1 MLGTSCFIF
10 RSASELQKRMETDTT
25 ISPTMAFIFSST
37 KLGIPDVVKSV
48 TPLGIPVF
56 GSSSAGEI
64 LAAPS
69 GSPVYEQSAV
79 CCLLDMPPAF
89 FSIRLFDRE
98 DTPDHEF
105 GQRIGRWGAEQFPQP
120 AFIISIANLENNG
133 ETIVRALEG
142 ACPAGTPVFGG
153 FAGDLGMPKKTR
165 VFTESGHSSDGAVV
179 IVFDRSRV
187 TVSGVTTMGWDGV
200 GADLLITSSEES
212 TVYTINGRPALD
224 IVEEYLNIGDSDIL
238 PVSIN
243 FPLLLKRPD
252 GTEILRTI
260 FAADFTKRSL
270 KFAGNVPQG
279 AKVRFSSSFG
289 RETID
294 TAIRDFT
301 AYHPRQSRAD
311 LLLFF
316 SCLARHR
323 AAGPMVDDEIMA
335 AYRLWK
341 CPLVGLFVCGEIGPN
356 RLGTCELFNE
366 SISLILISLGN
377 GSA

>member
-1 MLGTSCFIF
+1 MLKTSGFIV
-10 RSASELQKRMETDTT
+10 RSPDELKTRIQKETTL
-25 ISPTMAFIFSST
+25 SPTLAFIFSST
-37 KLGIPDVVKSV
+37 KLGIPEVVRAIE
-48 TPLGIPVF
+48 PLGIPVF

-64 LAAPS
+64 LAAPT

-89 FSIRLFDRE
+89 FSIRLFDRK
-98 DTPDHEF
+98 DALPREF
-105 GQRIGRWGAEQFPQP
+105 GEQIGRWGASQFAQP

-133 ETIVRALEG
+133 EAIIRALEG
-142 ACPAGTPVFGG
+142 VCPAGTPVFGG
-153 FAGDLGMPKKTR
+153 YAGDLGMPKKTS
-165 VFTESGHSSDGAVV
+165 VFTGTEHSADGAVV
-179 IVFDRSRV
+179 IVFDRARV
-187 TVSGVTTMGWDGV
+187 TIQGVTTMGWDGV
-200 GADLLITSSEES
+200 GADLTVTSSEES
-212 TVYTINGRPALD
+212 MVYTINGRPALD
-224 IVEEYLNIGDSDIL
+224 VVEEYLGVGDTEIL

-252 GTEILRTI
+252 GTELLRTI

-289 RETID
+289 RETIE
-294 TAIRDFT
+294 TAIRDIT
-301 AYHPRQSRAD
+301 AYHPHQRNAD

-323 AAGPMVDDEIMA
+323 AAGPMVDDEIIA

-341 CPLVGLFVCGEIGPN
+341 CPLVGLFACGEIGPN
-356 RLGTCELFNE
+356 RVGTCELFNE
-366 SISLILISLGN
+366 SISLILIRLGTDD
-377 GSA
+377 A